1 MEKTMM
7 LKTSSIARL
16 CGTAAAL
23 LVLGC
28 GSSSSNNNN
37 GGDPSKAFTGSW
49 TFSSGSIQPV
59 CNVTVPAVDLTGDT
73 MMITKVSDTEV
84 STTLNGTG
92 LMCNVNFNISGT
104 TATAVAGQTCTVTE
118 SVMLG
123 ATPTNVTVLIHIT
136 NWTLNVSGNT
146 LTIAMNGTAAD
157 STGLLT
163 CSPTADGSATRAGD
177 GGA

>member
-1 MEKTMM
+1 MEKTMT

-16 CGTAAAL
+16 CGAAAAL

-28 GSSSSNNNN
+28 GSSGGNNTT
-37 GGDPSKAFTGSW
+37 DPSKAFTGTW
-49 TFSSGSIQPV
+49 TFGSGSIQPM

-73 MMITKVSDTEV
+73 MVITKVSDTEV
-84 STTLNGTG
+84 STTLSGTG

-104 TATAVAGQTCTVTE
+104 TATAVTGQTCTVTE
-118 SVMLG
+118 SIMLG

-163 CSPTADGSATRAGD
+163 CNPTADGSATRAGD